1 MRKHG
6 RVGKP
11 VTKPLRRRTG
21 GFTLVELLLVL
32 AIMAAV
38 GMMTWPSLRRSMADY
53 RLRTAA
59 DTVRTEL
66 CIARI
71 EAMQS
76 GEKYT
81 FACGTERD
89 RFAILPDGEAEPDGS
104 NENSRSNESSA
115 ASGSTTGD
123 SPSSAEKMLP
133 EGIEFRSLSVNEK
146 TDATSGGGAATMTA
160 DASLSSTISFYPDGT
175 TSDARLTLGNEQ
187 GRTVELT
194 LRGLTGAVTVGAV
207 GVEGQTP

>member
-1 MRKHG
+1 MMARNRG
-6 RVGKP
+6 GKP
-11 VTKPLRRRTG
+11 VSKALHRWSG
-21 GFTLVELLLVL
+21 GFTLMELLLVL

-59 DTVRTEL
+59 DTVRTEW

-89 RFAILPDGEAEPDGS
+89 RFAILPASEGESAG
-104 NENSRSNESSA
+104 SNESSPLDEA
-115 ASGSTTGD
+115 SPPSGSTT
-123 SPSSAEKMLP
+123 SETSSSAEKVLP
-133 EGIEFRSLSVNEK
+133 EGIEFRSLSVDEK
-146 TDATSGGGAATMTA
+146 TDTSSGGGAATITT
-160 DASLSSTISFYPDGT
+160 DASLSPTVSFYPDGT

-207 GVEGQTP
+207 GVEGQMQ